1 MQLKLVTFQGDS
13 LDRLRDF
20 PTDARQ
26 QAGQELYRVQT
37 GRDPID
43 WKPMQTIGSGVREI
57 RLRDAS
63 GAFRVIYVATFAD
76 AVHVLH
82 AFQKKS
88 QKTAPRDLDLVAIA
102 VARPQTRVEIMKTKT
117 FANVWDALSD
127 SPEEAATM
135 KIRSDVMIAIHDTV
149 RAWDTTQA
157 QAASRLGVTQP
168 RLNDLLQGKI
178 NKFSLDTLLT
188 LAGRA
193 GLKVKINIR
202 NAA

>member
-1 MQLKLVTFQGDS
+1 
-13 LDRLRDF
+13 
-20 PTDARQ
+20 
-26 QAGQELYRVQT
+26 
-37 GRDPID
+37 
-43 WKPMQTIGSGVREI
+43 
-57 RLRDAS
+57 
-63 GAFRVIYVATFAD
+63 
-76 AVHVLH
+76 
-82 AFQKKS
+82 
-88 QKTAPRDLDLVAIA
+88 
-102 VARPQTRVEIMKTKT
+102 MKTKT

-135 KIRSDVMIAIHDTV
+135 KIRSDVMIAINDTI

-193 GLKVKINIR
+193 GLKVRINIGK
-202 NAA
+202 AA